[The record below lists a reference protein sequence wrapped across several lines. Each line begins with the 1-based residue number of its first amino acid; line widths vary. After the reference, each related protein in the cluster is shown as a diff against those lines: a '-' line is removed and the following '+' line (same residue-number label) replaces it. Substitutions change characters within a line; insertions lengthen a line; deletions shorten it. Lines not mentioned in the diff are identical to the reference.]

1 MRILIFEYINGGG
14 FAKTDLPDSLAKEGY
29 LMLEAA
35 LKDFSA
41 SGEHEL
47 TVLLDAR
54 RLDIDLPIETNII
67 TVTAKDDVL
76 NMFTQAIRD
85 CDAVLP
91 IAPETEQ
98 ILWTLC
104 SAVEM
109 AGKYLLSSPTSAVEK
124 TADKMA
130 TFNILST
137 HNIPTIPSHLLDQ
150 HPHFYDGE
158 GTVIKARD
166 GAGCENCFVCRNV
179 DDFERALIS
188 LHHPQQYLIQPYIS
202 GIALSLSVIFKQ
214 SEARL
219 LCVNQQFIHVHDDQ
233 RLKLEGCAVNCDF
246 DKSLFEPL
254 INQVARAFP
263 DLWGYVGIDL
273 IKRNEQL
280 FIVEINPR
288 LTSSYTGISKALG
301 INVGEMLLQLL
312 DNDVQILPT
321 KNHTILLNF
330 A

>member
-14 FAKTDLPDSLAKEGY
+14 FAKTDLPESLAKEGS
-29 LMLEAA
+29 LMLNAV
-35 LKDFSA
+35 LDDFCA

-47 TVLLDAR
+47 TVLLDSR
-54 RLDIDLPIETNII
+54 YETTDLPQDINIVFI
-67 TVTAKDDVL
+67 TAQDDVL
-76 NMFTQAIRD
+76 AVFNEAMQD

-109 AGKYLLSSPTSAVEK
+109 AGKYLLSSSASAVEK
-124 TADKMA
+124 TADKMT
-130 TFNILST
+130 TFTILST
-137 HNIPTIPSHLLDQ
+137 HNISTVPSHLLDQ
-150 HPHFYDGE
+150 YPHFHGGE
-158 GTVIKARD
+158 GTVIKSRD
-166 GAGCENCFVCRNV
+166 GAGCENCFVCRNE
-179 DDFERALIS
+179 DDFERLLIS

-202 GIALSLSVIFKQ
+202 GVALSLSVLFKQ
-214 SEARL
+214 GDAKL
-219 LCVNQQFIHVHDDQ
+219 LCVNQQFISIHDNQ

-246 DKSLFEPL
+246 DKALFQP
-254 INQVARAFP
+254 IVDQIARALP

-288 LTSSYTGISKALG
+288 LTSSYTGIEKALG
-301 INVGEMLLQLL
+301 INVGELLLQLL
-312 DNDVQILPT
+312 DDDAQITPT
-321 KNHTILLNF
+321 RNNTILLNF
-330 A
+330 V